1 MTGGRRMAWRLAGSG
16 GLALLLVAGCAALAP
31 DPPRDAG
38 APPGTATTAATAAA
52 GAPAA
57 LPTPPPGSATG
68 SAGGPVLAIVGDTA
82 GLLVRLDPRSLRPL
96 PGRRLALTD
105 TVAGHAW
112 SPDGATLVLGDN
124 DQDALHLV
132 DPRRMRALGKVW
144 LDAPSP
150 PQWFGWLGPRRL
162 LAVVDHPLGDPGTQ
176 PGDAGVV
183 LVDPLARRV
192 LHRQN
197 LHRRVN
203 AAAFL
208 GDRAVLLTTPADG
221 IGTAGLAVVD
231 EEGRVR
237 AVPLRAVSAGFKEP
251 PEWTSTSAAEQR
263 EAGLAVDPGG
273 GRAFVVAAGTP
284 VAEVDLATLRVAYH
298 GLSQPVSLLRRLAGW
313 FVPAADAKLVSGPLR
328 QACWLGNGLL
338 AVWGFEV
345 KLGKDAGGQPTMEDT
360 PSGLKLVDTRRWTVR
375 QVHPEAT
382 AVRWH
387 RGRLLAFGVRW
398 YDQQRPGGIGLTVY
412 GPGDRRPLR
421 LFRNRPVHEV
431 HMNGDLAY
439 AVNWGTDDQKS
450 EVTVV
455 DLRGG
460 RVLRTLRGAPP
471 YLLLGGDRAAC

>member
-1 MTGGRRMAWRLAGSG
+1 MRGGRRMAWRLAGSA

-38 APPGTATTAATAAA
+38 APAGTATTAAASGTPTAPPSLPS
-52 GAPAA
+52 GPAA
-57 LPTPPPGSATG
+57 R
-68 SAGGPVLAIVGDTA
+68 SAGGPVWAVVGDP
-82 GLLVRLDPRSLRPL
+82 GRLLVQLDPRSLRPL

-105 TVAGHAW
+105 TVAGGAW

-124 DQDALHLV
+124 DEDALYLV
-132 DPRRMRALGKVW
+132 DPVRMRVLGKVW

-150 PQWFGWLGPRRL
+150 AQWFGWLGPRRL
-162 LAVVDHPLGDPGTQ
+162 LAVVEQPLGDPGAA
-176 PGDAGVV
+176 PGEAGVM
-183 LVDPLARRV
+183 LVDPLTRRV
-192 LHRQN
+192 LKRQN
-197 LHRRVN
+197 LHSRVS
-203 AAAFL
+203 AAAFV
-208 GDRAVLLTTPADG
+208 GDRAVLLTTPANG

-231 EEGRVR
+231 GAGKVR
-237 AVPLRAVSAGFKEP
+237 TVPLRAVSAGFKEP
-251 PEWTSTSAAEQR
+251 PEWTSTSFAEQR
-263 EAGLAVDPGG
+263 EAGLAVDPAG

-284 VAEVDLATLRVAYH
+284 VAEVDLATLRVSYH

-313 FVPAADAKLVSGPLR
+313 FVPAAEAKMVSGPLR
-328 QACWLGNGLL
+328 QACWLGGGLL

-345 KLGKDAGGQPTMEDT
+345 KVGKDPDGQPTSVDT

-375 QVHPEAT
+375 QIHPEAT

-387 RGRLLAFGVRW
+387 GGRLLAFGVRW

-431 HMNGDLAY
+431 HVNGDLAY
-439 AVNWGTDDQKS
+439 AINWGSDAQKPELS
-450 EVTVV
+450 VV

-460 RVLRTLRGAPP
+460 RVLTALRGAPP
-471 YLLLGGDRAAC
+471 YLLLGDDRTAC